1 MKETN
6 LFKEM
11 IIMKKENFFKNIILF
26 VQAILTIFGTILAV
40 VLLFRTLKT
49 PSLLGILGSITYL
62 ITYVAIIFYSVKTYN
77 KKENI
82 YFQGVIYAYAA
93 VIGIQILQAGNYIS
107 DYGLTQN
114 VALLINCCN
123 LISFANII
131 KFADNLNSKKIALAY
146 MIIAVV
152 LKLIIEIC
160 LIIKMFAFIQIIHIL
175 MSLSIPILGVT
186 IIVAYINRLS
196 RLDVSKN

>member
-1 MKETN
+1 MNKETN
-6 LFKEM
+6 L
-11 IIMKKENFFKNIILF
+11 KNMILF
-26 VQAILTIFGTILAV
+26 VQIVLTIFGTVLAV
-40 VLLFRTLKT
+40 VLFLKTLKE
-49 PSLLGILGSITYL
+49 PSLLGIIGSVAYL
-62 ITYVAIIFYSVKTYN
+62 ITYMSIIFYTVKNYHKT
-77 KKENI
+77 ENI

-160 LIIKMFAFIQIIHIL
+160 LIVKMFAFIQLIHIL
-175 MSLSIPILGVT
+175 MSLSIPILGLT
-186 IIVAYINRLS
+186 IIVAYIYRMK
-196 RLDVSKN
+196 RIK